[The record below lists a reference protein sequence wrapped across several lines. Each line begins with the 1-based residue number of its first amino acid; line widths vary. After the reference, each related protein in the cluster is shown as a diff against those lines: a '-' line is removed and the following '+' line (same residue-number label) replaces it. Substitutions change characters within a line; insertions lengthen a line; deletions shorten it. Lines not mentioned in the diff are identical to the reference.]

1 VSLERYAGAAPV
13 AGIGKKVFS
22 EVISL
27 QAKKENPIILEGL
40 KNIQSN
46 LPDCILFF
54 IGIAYHPIKFKKE
67 ITVTEYFLSSHQH
80 LLTDFEL
87 GIYYH
92 VKGFLNFKKGPNH
105 YHIVFESLNKSS
117 DYLNSVSDKPARY
130 YLARVSDTY
139 AQVLQTIGFYK
150 DALLLFQASLK
161 IKKEFKDE
169 QSVALTHGNLGRL
182 NFGIGNFKQSIKH
195 LELDLKILD
204 KSTGEE
210 SLKSKM
216 MNQIASCLIELQDF
230 QGAIKYIDRS
240 IQHAKAAG
248 PEVEFFAQYTLAY
261 YYLQTHEV
269 VKSKQIIST
278 LRKISSKEVN
288 PENKKLLQSRIDY
301 LCGLMA
307 LFNGKPSVAR
317 TYFLKTEEAYINDFT
332 NSISEKAHFYF
343 YQSQALDK
351 SGFYNE
357 SSFQLRKAISLL
369 DQTENTGLRKEYENI
384 LKERHKDGWLLHTAG
399 RFIGQEQI
407 EMILNETGKEGFQ
420 GKSSDIAI
428 MFSDIRDF
436 TKLAEGI
443 DANSLIE
450 LLNRYLGTMSK
461 YIHIQGGIID
471 KYIGDAIMALYFPN
485 SSTKLSVVENACISA
500 LMMKQELIRFNRQ
513 LPEGKNK
520 IQAGIG
526 INYGNCISGMI
537 GTPQKRSLSVIG
549 DTVNIA
555 SRIEGLT
562 KVMGATIIVS
572 DSLYSR
578 LPKNHNFIL
587 RPLGKYKLMGKSM
600 PVSLA
605 ELVGIDDNSKEVNGM
620 KKEIEDVEKALSD
633 FSAKHF
639 DTAETIF
646 NKLYERAVHQPR
658 SKGYKFMADSAKDL
672 IERGVPKNWDGS
684 FEILIK

>member
-1 VSLERYAGAAPV
+1 MENTSPIT
-13 AGIGKKVFS
+13 GISNQVFS
-22 EVISL
+22 EIIYI

-40 KNIQSN
+40 KINQSD
-46 LPDCILFF
+46 LADGILFF
-54 IGIAYHPIKFKKE
+54 IGLSYNSVKFKKE
-67 ITVTEYFLSSHQH
+67 IAITEYFLSGHQH
-80 LLTDFEL
+80 LLSDFEL

-105 YHIVFESLNKSS
+105 YHIVFESLNKSR
-117 DYLNSVSDKPARY
+117 DYLHSVSDKPARY
-130 YLARVSDTY
+130 YSARVSDTY

-150 DALLLFQASLK
+150 DALFLFQESLK
-161 IKKEFKDE
+161 IKKEFNDE

-182 NFGIGNFKQSIKH
+182 NFGIGNFKQAIKH

-204 KSTGEE
+204 KSAGEE
-210 SLKSKM
+210 NLKSKM
-216 MNQIASCLIELQDF
+216 MNQIAGCLIELQDF

-240 IQHAKAAG
+240 IQYAKAAG

-278 LRKISSKEVN
+278 LRKISGKEVN
-288 PENKKLLQSRIDY
+288 PDNKKQLQSRIDY
-301 LCGLMA
+301 LSGLMA

-317 TYFLKTEEAYINDFT
+317 KYFHKTEEAYINDFT
-332 NSISEKAHFYF
+332 NSITEKAHFYY

-351 SGFYNE
+351 SGYYNE

-369 DQTENTGLRKEYENI
+369 DQTENTGLRKEYEST

-407 EMILNETGKEGFQ
+407 EMILNETGKDGFQ

-436 TKLAEGI
+436 TKLSEGI
-443 DANSLIE
+443 EANGLIE
-450 LLNRYLGTMSK
+450 LLNRYLATMSK

-485 SSTKLSVVENACISA
+485 NATKLSVVENACISA

-513 LPEGKNK
+513 QGEGKNK

-555 SRIEGLT
+555 SRMEGLT
-562 KVMGATIIVS
+562 KVLGATIIVS
-572 DSLYSR
+572 ESLYNL
-578 LPKNHNFIL
+578 LPQKHNFLL

-605 ELVGIDDNSKEVNGM
+605 ELVGIDDHSKEANSL
-620 KKEIEDVEKALSD
+620 KKEIIEIEKGISN
-633 FSAKHF
+633 FTIKNF
-639 DTAETIF
+639 DGAYTIFHQLYDETI
-646 NKLYERAVHQPR
+646 HQPR
-658 SKGYKFMADSAKDL
+658 SKGYKYMADYTKEL
-672 IERGVPKNWDGS
+672 ITNGVPEKWDGS
-684 FEILIK
+684 FEILVK

>member
-1 VSLERYAGAAPV
+1 MDNTSPI
-13 AGIGKKVFS
+13 AGISNKVFS
-22 EVISL
+22 EIIYIQS
-27 QAKKENPIILEGL
+27 KKENPIIQEGL
-40 KNIQSN
+40 KSIQPN

-54 IGIAYHPIKFKKE
+54 IGISYNPIKFKKE
-67 ITVTEYFLSSHQH
+67 IVITELFFSAHQH
-80 LLTDFEL
+80 LLSDFEL

-92 VKGFLNFKKGPNH
+92 VKGFLNFKKGPNY

-117 DYLNSVSDKPARY
+117 NYLQSVNDQPARY

-150 DALLLFQASLK
+150 DALLLFQESLK
-161 IKKEFKDE
+161 IKKEFNDE

-182 NFGIGNFKQSIKH
+182 NFGIGNFKQAIKH

-204 KSTGEE
+204 KSAGEE

-248 PEVEFFAQYTLAY
+248 QEVEFFAQYTLAY

-278 LRKISSKEVN
+278 LRKISGKEFN

-301 LCGLMA
+301 LLGLMA

-317 TYFLKTEEAYINDFT
+317 KYFLKTEEAYINDFT
-332 NSISEKAHFYF
+332 NSITEKAHFYY

-351 SGFYNE
+351 SGYYNE

-369 DQTENTGLRKEYENI
+369 DQTENTGLRKEYEST

-407 EMILNETGKEGFQ
+407 EMILNETGREGFQ

-436 TKLAEGI
+436 TKLSEGI
-443 DANSLIE
+443 NANSLIE

-485 SSTKLSVVENACISA
+485 STTKLSVVENACISA

-549 DTVNIA
+549 DAVNIA

-562 KVMGATIIVS
+562 KVLGATIIVS
-572 DSLYSR
+572 ESLYNL
-578 LPKNHNFIL
+578 LPENHNFIL

-600 PVSLA
+600 PVALA
-605 ELVGIDDNSKEVNGM
+605 ELVGTDDNSNEANLLKE
-620 KKEIEDVEKALSD
+620 EIIEMEKGLSD
-633 FSAKHF
+633 FSERNLREAY
-639 DTAETIF
+639 TIF
-646 NKLYERAVHQPR
+646 NKLYDQTKIQPR
-658 SKGYKFMADSAKDL
+658 SKGYKYMADYTKDL
-672 IERGVPKNWDGS
+672 MDRGVSKNWDGS
-684 FEILIK
+684 FEVMVK

>member
-1 VSLERYAGAAPV
+1 MKNTSPI
-13 AGIGKKVFS
+13 AGISNKVFS
-22 EVISL
+22 EIIFV
-27 QAKKENPIILEGL
+27 QTKKENPVIQEGL
-40 KNIQSN
+40 KSIQSK

-54 IGIAYHPIKFKKE
+54 IGIAYNPIKYKKE
-67 ITVTEYFLSSHQH
+67 VTLTEAFLSGHQH
-80 LLTDFEL
+80 LLSDFEL

-105 YHIVFESLNKSS
+105 YHIVFESLNKSR
-117 DYLNSVSDKPARY
+117 DYLNAMSEKPARY
-130 YLARVSDTY
+130 YSARVSDTY

-150 DALLLFQASLK
+150 DALLLFQESLK
-161 IKKEFKDE
+161 IKREFNDE

-182 NFGIGNFKQSIKH
+182 NFGIGNFKQAIKH

-204 KSTGEE
+204 KSAGEE

-248 PEVEFFAQYTLAY
+248 KEAEFFAQYTLAY

-278 LRKISSKEVN
+278 LRKLSGKEVN
-288 PENKKLLQSRIDY
+288 PENKKQLQSRIDY
-301 LCGLMA
+301 LLGLMA

-317 TYFLKTEEAYINDFT
+317 TYFLKTEEAYINDFA
-332 NSISEKAHFYF
+332 NSITEKAHFYY

-369 DQTENTGLRKEYENI
+369 DQTENIGLRKEYENI

-436 TKLAEGI
+436 TKLSEGI

-450 LLNRYLGTMSK
+450 LLNQYLGTMSK

-485 SSTKLSVVENACISA
+485 STTKLSVVENACISA

-549 DTVNIA
+549 DAVNIA

-572 DSLYSR
+572 ESLYKL

-600 PVSLA
+600 PVALA
-605 ELVGIDDNSKEVNGM
+605 ELVGTDDNSEEAISMKE
-620 KKEIEDVEKALSD
+620 EIEEVEKALSD
-633 FSAKHF
+633 FSAKHL
-639 DTAETIF
+639 DKAETIF
-646 NKLYERAVHQPR
+646 NKLYDRAVHQPR

-672 IERGVPKNWDGS
+672 IERGAPKNWDGS
-684 FEILIK
+684 IEILIK

>member
-1 VSLERYAGAAPV
+1 MSNTSPV
-13 AGIGKKVFS
+13 AGISHKVFS
-22 EVISL
+22 EVISV

-40 KNIQSN
+40 KNLGSN
-46 LPDCILFF
+46 FSECILFF
-54 IGIAYHPIKFKKE
+54 IGIAYYPIKYNKE
-67 ITVTEYFLSSHQH
+67 IVLTEVFLSGHQH
-80 LLTDFEL
+80 LLSDFEL

-150 DALLLFQASLK
+150 DALLLFQQSLK
-161 IKKEFKDE
+161 IKKEFNDE

-182 NFGIGNFKQSIKH
+182 NFGIGSFKQAIKH
-195 LELDLKILD
+195 LELDLKILE
-204 KSTGEE
+204 KSAGEE

-216 MNQIASCLIELQDF
+216 MNQIAACLIELQDF

-240 IQHAKAAG
+240 IRYAQVAG
-248 PEVEFFAQYTLAY
+248 TDAEFFAQYTLAY
-261 YYLQTHEV
+261 YCLQTHEV
-269 VKSKQIIST
+269 VKSKQIISV
-278 LRKISSKEVN
+278 LRKISSKEAN

-301 LCGLMA
+301 LLGLMA

-317 TYFLKTEEAYINDFT
+317 KYFLKTEDAYINDFT
-332 NSISEKAHFYF
+332 NSITEKAHFYF

-420 GKSSDIAI
+420 GKSSEIAI

-436 TKLAEGI
+436 TKLSEGI
-443 DANSLIE
+443 DANSLIQ
-450 LLNRYLGTMSK
+450 LLNQYLGTMSK

-485 SSTKLSVVENACISA
+485 STTRLSIAENACISA

-513 LPEGKNK
+513 QPEGGSK

-562 KVMGATIIVS
+562 KVLGATIIVS
-572 DSLYSR
+572 ESLYSK

-587 RPLGKYKLMGKSM
+587 RPLGKFKLMGKAI
-600 PVSLA
+600 PVALA
-605 ELVGIDDNSKEVNGM
+605 ELMGTDNNSKEANDQKAEILSM
-620 KKEIEDVEKALSD
+620 KKVLLQFSGSD
-633 FSAKHF
+633 LAAAHAGFMNLYKL
-639 DTAETIF
+639 AEHHS
-646 NKLYERAVHQPR
+646 RAR
-658 SKGYKFMADSAKDL
+658 GYHYMADYTKIMMDTGIPKD
-672 IERGVPKNWDGS
+672 WDGS
-684 FEILIK
+684 FQLTEK

>member
-1 VSLERYAGAAPV
+1 MSNTSPV
-13 AGIGKKVFS
+13 AGISHKIFS
-22 EVISL
+22 EVIHA
-27 QAKKENPIILEGL
+27 QTKKENPIILEGL

-46 LPDCILFF
+46 LPDCVLFF
-54 IGIAYHPIKFKKE
+54 IGISYHLIKYKKE
-67 ITVTEYFLSSHQH
+67 ITLTEVFLSGRQH
-80 LLTDFEL
+80 LLSDFEL
-87 GIYYH
+87 GIYCH
-92 VKGFLNFKKGPNH
+92 VKGFLNFKKGSNH
-105 YHIVFESLNKSS
+105 FHIVFESLNKSR
-117 DYLNSVSDKPARY
+117 DYLNSVNDKPARY
-130 YLARVSDTY
+130 YSARVSDTY

-150 DALLLFQASLK
+150 DALLLFQESLK
-161 IKKEFKDE
+161 IKKEFNDE
-169 QSVALTHGNLGRL
+169 PSVALTLGNLGRL
-182 NFGIGNFKQSIKH
+182 NFGIGNFKQAIKH

-204 KSTGEE
+204 KSAGEE

-248 PEVEFFAQYTLAY
+248 QEVEFFAQYTLAY

-278 LRKISSKEVN
+278 LRKISTKEVN

-317 TYFLKTEEAYINDFT
+317 TYFHKTEEVYISDFA
-332 NSISEKAHFYF
+332 NSITEKAHFYY

-351 SGFYNE
+351 SGYYNE

-369 DQTENTGLRKEYENI
+369 DQTENIGLRKEYENV

-420 GKSSDIAI
+420 GKSSEIAI

-436 TKLAEGI
+436 TKLSEGI
-443 DANSLIE
+443 DANGLIE

-485 SSTKLSVVENACISA
+485 STTKLSVVENACISA

-572 DSLYSR
+572 ESLYKL

-600 PVSLA
+600 PVALA
-605 ELVGIDDNSKEVNGM
+605 ELVGTDDNSKEVTAL
-620 KKEIEDVEKALSD
+620 KLEIKAVEKALSD

-639 DTAETIF
+639 DKAKTIF
-646 NKLYERAVHQPR
+646 NKLYDETVHQPR
-658 SKGYKFMADSAKDL
+658 SKGYMFMADCANDL
-672 IERGVPKNWDGS
+672 IDRSVPKNWDGS

>member
-1 VSLERYAGAAPV
+1 MDNTSPI
-13 AGIGKKVFS
+13 AGISHKVFS
-22 EVISL
+22 EVIYV
-27 QAKKENPIILEGL
+27 QTKKENPVILEGL
-40 KNIQSN
+40 KSIQSK
-46 LPDCILFF
+46 LPNCILFF
-54 IGIAYHPIKFKKE
+54 IGISYNPIKFKKE
-67 ITVTEYFLSSHQH
+67 ITLTESFLSGHQH
-80 LLTDFEL
+80 LLSDFEL
-87 GIYYH
+87 GVYYH

-105 YHIVFESLNKSS
+105 YHVVFESLNKSS
-117 DYLNSVSDKPARY
+117 DYLHSVNDQPARY
-130 YLARVSDTY
+130 YSARVSDTY

-150 DALLLFQASLK
+150 DALLLFQESLK
-161 IKKEFKDE
+161 IKKEFNDE
-169 QSVALTHGNLGRL
+169 PSVALTLGNLGRL
-182 NFGIGNFKQSIKH
+182 NFGIGNFKQAIKH
-195 LELDLKILD
+195 LELDLKILE
-204 KSTGEE
+204 KTQGEE

-240 IQHAKAAG
+240 ILYAKAAG

-278 LRKISSKEVN
+278 LRKISTKEVN
-288 PENKKLLQSRIDY
+288 PGNKKLLQSRIDY
-301 LCGLMA
+301 LLGLMA
-307 LFNGKPSVAR
+307 LFNGKPSIAR
-317 TYFLKTEEAYINDFT
+317 KYFHKTEEAYINDFS
-332 NSISEKAHFYF
+332 NSITEKAHFYY

-369 DQTENTGLRKEYENI
+369 DQTENTGLRKEYENT

-407 EMILNETGKEGFQ
+407 EMILNETGREGFQ

-436 TKLAEGI
+436 TKLSEGI
-443 DANSLIE
+443 NANSLIE

-485 SSTKLSVVENACISA
+485 STTKLSVVENACISA

-549 DTVNIA
+549 DAVNIA

-572 DSLYSR
+572 ESLYKL

-600 PVSLA
+600 PVALA
-605 ELVGIDDNSKEVNGM
+605 ELVGTDDNSNEANLLKE
-620 KKEIEDVEKALSD
+620 EIIEMEKGLSD
-633 FSAKHF
+633 FSERNLKEAH
-639 DTAETIF
+639 AIF
-646 NKLYERAVHQPR
+646 NRLYNQTLTQPR
-658 SKGYKFMADSAKDL
+658 SKGYKFIADYTKDL
-672 IERGVPKNWDGS
+672 MDKGVPKNWDGS
-684 FEILIK
+684 FKIMIK

>member
-1 VSLERYAGAAPV
+1 MDNTSPI
-13 AGIGKKVFS
+13 AGIKNKVFS
-22 EVISL
+22 EIISV
-27 QAKKENPIILEGL
+27 QAQKENPVILEGL
-40 KNIQSN
+40 KNIKSK

-54 IGIAYHPIKFKKE
+54 IGIAYNPIKYKKE
-67 ITVTEYFLSSHQH
+67 ITLTESFLSGHQH

-87 GIYYH
+87 GIFYH

-105 YHIVFESLNKSS
+105 YHIVFESLNKSN
-117 DYLNSVSDKPARY
+117 DCLTLVNDNSARY

-150 DALLLFQASLK
+150 DALLLFQESLK

-169 QSVALTHGNLGRL
+169 QSVALTLGNLGRL
-182 NFGIGNFKQSIKH
+182 NFGIGNFKQAIKH

-204 KSTGEE
+204 KSAGEE

-240 IQHAKAAG
+240 IKHAKAAG
-248 PEVEFFAQYTLAY
+248 KEVEFFAQYTLAY

-278 LRKISSKEVN
+278 LRKLSGKEVN
-288 PENKKLLQSRIDY
+288 PENKKQLQSRIDY
-301 LCGLMA
+301 LSGLMA
-307 LFNGKPSVAR
+307 LFNGKSSVAR
-317 TYFLKTEEAYINDFT
+317 TYFHKTEEVYIHDFV
-332 NSISEKAHFYF
+332 NSITEKAHFYY

-369 DQTENTGLRKEYENI
+369 DQTENIRLRKEYENI

-420 GKSSDIAI
+420 GKSSDLAI

-436 TKLAEGI
+436 TKLSEGI

-485 SSTKLSVVENACISA
+485 STTKLSVVENACISA

-549 DTVNIA
+549 DAVNIA

-562 KVMGATIIVS
+562 KVMGSTIIVS
-572 DSLYSR
+572 ESLYKL

-587 RPLGKYKLMGKSM
+587 RPLGKYKLMGKSL
-600 PVSLA
+600 PVALA
-605 ELVGIDDNSKEVNGM
+605 ELVGIDDNSRETNSLKR
-620 KKEIEDVEKALSD
+620 EITEVEKGIAD
-633 FSAKHF
+633 FSTKNFKH
-639 DTAETIF
+639 AHTIF
-646 NKLYERAVHQPR
+646 HNLHNQTISQPR
-658 SKGYKFMADSAKDL
+658 SKGYKYMAEYTKGIMD
-672 IERGVPKNWDGS
+672 RGVSKNWDGS
-684 FEILIK
+684 FEIMIK

>member
-1 VSLERYAGAAPV
+1 MQNTSPIT
-13 AGIGKKVFS
+13 GISHKVFS
-22 EVISL
+22 EIICL
-27 QAKKENPIILEGL
+27 QGQKENPIIQEGL

-46 LPDCILFF
+46 LRDCILFF
-54 IGIAYHPIKFKKE
+54 IGISYSPIKYKKE
-67 ITVTEYFLSSHQH
+67 ITLTESFLSGHQH
-80 LLTDFEL
+80 LLSDFEL

-117 DYLNSVSDKPARY
+117 DYLHSVNDQPARY

-139 AQVLQTIGFYK
+139 AQVLQAIGFYK
-150 DALLLFQASLK
+150 DALLLFQESLK
-161 IKKEFKDE
+161 IKQEFKDE

-182 NFGIGNFKQSIKH
+182 NFGIGNFKQAIKH
-195 LELDLKILD
+195 LELDLKILE
-204 KSTGEE
+204 KSAGEE

-240 IQHAKAAG
+240 IQHTKAAG
-248 PEVEFFAQYTLAY
+248 QEVEFFAQYTLAY

-278 LRKISSKEVN
+278 LRKISGKEDS
-288 PENKKLLQSRIDY
+288 PENKRLLQSRIDY
-301 LCGLMA
+301 LLGLMA

-317 TYFLKTEEAYINDFT
+317 KYFLKTEDAYINDFT
-332 NSISEKAHFYF
+332 NSITEKAHFYY

-369 DQTENTGLRKEYENI
+369 DQTENTRLRKEYENT

-436 TKLAEGI
+436 TKISEGI
-443 DANSLIE
+443 DANNLIE

-549 DTVNIA
+549 DAVNIA

-605 ELVGIDDNSKEVNGM
+605 ELVGTDDNSNEVNLM
-620 KKEIEDVEKALSD
+620 KAEIQEVEKALSD
-633 FSAKHF
+633 FSTGNFEKSYPAFHRLQLK
-639 DTAETIF
+639 TV
-646 NKLYERAVHQPR
+646 NHQR
-658 SKGYKFMADSAKDL
+658 SRGYQFMADYTKDL
-672 IERGVPKNWDGS
+672 MDHGVPENWDDC
-684 FEILIK
+684 FEIMIK

>member
-1 VSLERYAGAAPV
+1 MENTSSIT
-13 AGIGKKVFS
+13 GISNKVFS
-22 EVISL
+22 EIIFL
-27 QAKKENPIILEGL
+27 QTKKENPIIQEGL
-40 KNIQSN
+40 KSIQSN
-46 LPDCILFF
+46 LPDYILFF
-54 IGIAYHPIKFKKE
+54 IGISYSPIKYKKE
-67 ITVTEYFLSSHQH
+67 ITLTESFLLGHQH
-80 LLTDFEL
+80 LLSDFEL

-105 YHIVFESLNKSS
+105 YHIVFESLNKSI
-117 DYLNSVSDKPARY
+117 DYLNSFNDRPARY

-150 DALLLFQASLK
+150 DALFLFQQSLK

-182 NFGIGNFKQSIKH
+182 NFGIGNFKQAIKN
-195 LELDLKILD
+195 LELDLKILE
-204 KSTGEE
+204 KSAGEE

-230 QGAIKYIDRS
+230 RGAIKYIDRS
-240 IQHAKAAG
+240 IQHAKLAG
-248 PEVEFFAQYTLAY
+248 QEVEFFAQYTLAY

-278 LRKISSKEVN
+278 LRKISGKEVN

-301 LCGLMA
+301 LSGLMA

-317 TYFLKTEEAYINDFT
+317 KYFLKTEKAYISDFS
-332 NSISEKAHFYF
+332 NSITEKAHFYY

-351 SGFYNE
+351 SGYYNE

-369 DQTENTGLRKEYENI
+369 DQTENSKLRKEYEDI
-384 LKERHKDGWLLHTAG
+384 LKEHHKDGWLLHSAG

-407 EMILNETGKEGFQ
+407 EMILNETGKDGFR

-436 TKLAEGI
+436 TKLSEGI
-443 DANSLIE
+443 SASSLID

-461 YIHIQGGIID
+461 YIHLQGGIID
-471 KYIGDAIMALYFPN
+471 KYIGDAIMALYFPGKAP
-485 SSTKLSVVENACISA
+485 SLSVAESACISA

-513 LPEGKNK
+513 SPSGTNQ

-549 DTVNIA
+549 DAVNIA
-555 SRIEGLT
+555 ARIEGLT
-562 KVMGATIIVS
+562 KVLGASIIVS
-572 DSLYSR
+572 ESLYSR

-587 RPLGKYKLMGKSM
+587 RPLGNYKLMGKSI
-600 PVSLA
+600 PLPLA
-605 ELVGIDDNSKEVNGM
+605 ELIGMDDNSQEVNSQ
-620 KKEIEDVEKALSD
+620 KTEIIEVEKGLLNFSTRNFKKAL
-633 FSAKHF
+633 
-639 DTAETIF
+639 TIF
-646 NKLYERAVHQPR
+646 DDLFEQTSSEPR
-658 SKGYKFMADSAKDL
+658 SKGYQFMADYTKDL
-672 IERGVPKNWDGS
+672 IKTGVPTDWDGT
-684 FEILIK
+684 FEMTIK